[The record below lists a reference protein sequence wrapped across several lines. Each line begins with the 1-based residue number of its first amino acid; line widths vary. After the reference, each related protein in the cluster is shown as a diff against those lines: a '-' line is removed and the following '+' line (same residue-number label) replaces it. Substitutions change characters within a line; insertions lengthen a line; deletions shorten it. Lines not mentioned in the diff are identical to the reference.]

1 MMREHVIFRGGMH
14 RSCVRH
20 HGSDV
25 PMVDGMNIA
34 RVWPGARQADTDG
47 ALGVDD
53 AVNVWRVRSP
63 PGWASGCVTK
73 IDECAIFVFA

>member
-1 MMREHVIFRGGMH
+1 LSSHRKQNLSPLGMPAVA
-14 RSCVRH
+14 RLDCCQILARLARH
-20 HGSDV
+20 
-25 PMVDGMNIA
+25 
-34 RVWPGARQADTDG
+34 G